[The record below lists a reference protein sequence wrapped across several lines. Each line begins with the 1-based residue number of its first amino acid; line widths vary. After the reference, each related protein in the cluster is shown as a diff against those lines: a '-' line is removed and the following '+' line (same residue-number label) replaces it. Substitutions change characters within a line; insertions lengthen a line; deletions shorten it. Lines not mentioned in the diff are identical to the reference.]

1 MSKSPKVKLPLEVDD
16 IQRIIPHRFPFLL
29 VDRIVELD
37 EEAQRVV
44 AIKNVT
50 INEPYFQGHYP
61 GRPVMPGVLQIEA
74 MAQAVCVYLLLSP
87 RNEGKVPLFAGIDG
101 VRFRRQVA
109 PGDQLRIEGQMT
121 RMKSRAAKCQA
132 RCTVDGELVVE
143 ALLTCVLSDAE

>member
-1 MSKSPKVKLPLEVDD
+1 MPKRQLPEPPLEIGD
-16 IQRIIPHRFPFLL
+16 IQKLIPHRYPFLL

-37 EEAQRVV
+37 EVAQRIV

-61 GRPVMPGVLQIEA
+61 DRPVMPGVLQVEA
-74 MAQAVCVYLLLSP
+74 MAQAVCVYLFLLP
-87 RNEGKVPLFAGIDG
+87 QYKGKVPLFAGIDG
-101 VRFRRQVA
+101 VRFRRQVV

-121 RMKSRAAKCQA
+121 RMKSRVAKCQA

-143 ALLTCVLSDAE
+143 ALLTCVLSEAE